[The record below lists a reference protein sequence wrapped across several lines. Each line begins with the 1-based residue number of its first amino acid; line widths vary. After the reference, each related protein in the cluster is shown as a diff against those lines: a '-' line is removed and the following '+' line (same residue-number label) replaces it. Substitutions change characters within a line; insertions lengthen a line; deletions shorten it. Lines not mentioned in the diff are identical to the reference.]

1 MFPLIVAVHS
11 HPQGVTWG
19 CNNQNVLHGKKKE
32 KNWVEKGVVFVLDLL
47 KKDASLYAEFI
58 DFFGVD
64 SSPKV
69 YDWVIN
75 SISPKLLHMVR

>member
-1 MFPLIVAVHS
+1 MCCM
-11 HPQGVTWG
+11 G
-19 CNNQNVLHGKKKE
+19 KKE